1 MDISSISSASSMV
14 TSQTLENDV
23 GVAVLRKAMDA
34 DKERAMQMI
43 QDLQVQQN
51 QIQQNNPNNV
61 NPAQSLPP
69 HLGNKVNTV
78 A

>member
-1 MDISSISSASSMV
+1 MV

-43 QDLQVQQN
+43 QDMQVQQA
-51 QIQQNNPNNV
+51 QIQQNSPNNQ
-61 NPAQSLPP
+61 NQAQSLPP